1 MNTRLNRRVA
11 LGLTALVIAYA
22 LATAPSAVAQDVPLA
37 IKGYDPVAYFT
48 DGRPTPG
55 RPDIEYQWDEHPIAS
70 RVWSI
75 ASFSRPN
82 PCATRRNSETS
93 APWRWPWAGSSW
105 PIQRTG

>member
-55 RPDIEYQWDEHPIAS
+55 LPDFEY
-70 RVWSI
+70 RM
-75 ASFSRPN
+75 
-82 PCATRRNSETS
+82 
-93 APWRWPWAGSSW
+93 G
-105 PIQRTG
+105 